1 MGAIVSI
8 QTMMIAWRNQKKSV
22 VCLEAEAVVNLEGK
36 PPGSFVDCPVAIG
49 VPVESSY
56 KNELLKTKNIT
67 ESKKS
72 KTNIQKEKRQRPR
85 YRKGKKKE
93 KKIIDV

>member
-8 QTMMIAWRNQKKSV
+8 QTIMIAWRNKKKSV
-22 VCLEAEAVVNLEGK
+22 VCLEADEVVNLEGK

-56 KNELLKTKNIT
+56 KNELSNTKNIT
-67 ESKKS
+67 DAKKS
-72 KTNIQKEKRQRPR
+72 KTNIQKDKRRRQR
-85 YRKGKKKE
+85 YRKRKKKE

>member
-8 QTMMIAWRNQKKSV
+8 QTMMIAWRNQKKSF
-22 VCLEAEAVVNLEGK
+22 VCLEAEEVVNLEGK

-56 KNELLKTKNIT
+56 KNELPKTKNIT
-67 ESKKS
+67 DAKKS
-72 KTNIQKEKRQRPR
+72 KTNIQKTLRQR
-85 YRKGKKKE
+85 YRKRKKKE
-93 KKIIDV
+93 NKIIDV

>member
-8 QTMMIAWRNQKKSV
+8 QTMMIAWRNQKKSF
-22 VCLEAEAVVNLEGK
+22 VCLEGEEVITLEGK

-56 KNELLKTKNIT
+56 KNDMP
-67 ESKKS
+67 KS
-72 KTNIQKEKRQRPR
+72 KTNIQKDKRQR
-85 YRKGKKKE
+85 KKKKKE
-93 KKIIDV
+93 NKIIDV